1 MGKQT
6 WATLALVLLLC
17 SNSRPWAAP
26 VDTPASTQL
35 KQAVAKEL
43 ASAADAADDNGLKAT
58 AIALYDEALKLTPD
72 DKKLTKSRGKIS
84 GADTDDAASIDK
96 YHKKADK
103 TLRKAAAGYRSLWH
117 ELMADKDQATVDA
130 WLERACVLDAEGT
143 DAWIEV
149 EYKTL
154 AKDKPNT
161 LRLLQM
167 AEAHPLADANPKLVK
182 ARAAALRQAE
192 ADVSCKSPIRRK
204 CREHTMQYYL
214 SLPAGWAP
222 DKKYPVYV
230 ACEGAGCNFEGAC
243 RGGMGSNNAKFIV
256 LTPIG
261 FTNTNALAGVR
272 AKYPYP
278 DSVLEEFDP
287 QRMSFDEPGLLA
299 AIKDVQDLYGGQD
312 KVCITGFSGGGNL
325 CWRMVFGH
333 PDLLVAAVPSCANFA
348 SPGKISDN
356 AEAKKNLVIRAFQG
370 DKDEYIEMLNGQW
383 DNAKAQLEAN
393 GYANFSREM
402 VPGVGHAGFHDKAR
416 DVFIK
421 ALDK

>member
-17 SNSRPWAAP
+17 GTSQPWAAP

-35 KQAVAKEL
+35 KQAIAKDL

-58 AIALYDEALKLTPD
+58 AAALYDEALKLTPD
-72 DKKLTKSRGKIS
+72 DKKLTKARGKVS
-84 GADTDDAASIDK
+84 GEDSADAGAAEK

-103 TLRKAAAGYRSLWH
+103 SLRKAAAGYCALWH
-117 ELMADKDQATVDA
+117 ELMADKDKAAVDA
-130 WLERACVLDAEGT
+130 WLERAYALDGEGT
-143 DAWIEV
+143 DKWVEV

-161 LRLLQM
+161 LRLLQV
-167 AEAHPLADANPKLVK
+167 AEAHPQPDADAKLMK
-182 ARAAALRQAE
+182 ARSAALRLAE
-192 ADVSCKSPIRRK
+192 AEVSSKNPIRRK
-204 CREHTMQYYL
+204 CREHTMQYFL

-243 RGGMGSNNAKFIV
+243 RGGMGTANAKFIV
-256 LTPIG
+256 ITPIG

-278 DSVLEEFDP
+278 DEVLEEFDP
-287 QRMSFDEPGLLA
+287 KRMSFDEPGLLA

-348 SPGKISDN
+348 SPGSISDN
-356 AEAKKNLVIRAFQG
+356 AGAKKNLVIRAFQG
-370 DKDEYIEMLNGQW
+370 DKDEYIDMLNAQW

-393 GYANFSREM
+393 GYGNFTREM
-402 VPGVGHAGFHDKAR
+402 VPGAGHAGFHDKAR
-416 DVFIK
+416 DVFLK
-421 ALDK
+421 ALEK